1 MKDIAHYKYRLLAYY
16 YYNCS
21 DKGKYIFK
29 KIMKGWKADQLQ
41 QFAFWN
47 SWSYNFQLSFSK
59 KIWYI
64 VWFID
69 WFIGWKNKH
78 SWASKKKKTI
88 SKIDELKYLILLE
101 EECITKKKK
110 RKTKTKKTKYMTR
123 KSVLK
128 NALMLYDKKVKWF
141 EDLDSEP
148 KLMFEKVIPRVKLRR
163 QKESDKEIK
172 KDKDL
177 R

>member
-110 RKTKTKKTKYMTR
+110 RKTKTKKKKKYMTR

-128 NALMLYDKKVKWF
+128 NALMLYDKKVK
-141 EDLDSEP
+141 S
-148 KLMFEKVIPRVKLRR
+148 LMHL
-163 QKESDKEIK
+163 
-172 KDKDL
+172 
-177 R
+177 